1 MRLAIVNDYEIVV
14 IGVAAALQ
22 PFADRVDVIEI
33 AAGQITV
40 SDVDVLLYD
49 TFAQQ
54 QGGATPVAELA
65 TDSRRLIVFSWEES
79 PEAVQAS
86 LAAGASGFV
95 SKRSSALQLVEAVEQ
110 VHAGQKVAPPNVDLY
125 TEETAA
131 EAPHAGGVVG
141 RWPGDELGLTPRESE
156 ILALICQGLSNNEIT
171 DRTFIGLNTVKTHI
185 RALYRK
191 IGVGSRTQA
200 VVWGHQHGF
209 TPDRSRSTCH

>member
-14 IGVAAALQ
+14 AGVAAALQ
-22 PFADRVDVIEI
+22 PFADRVTVVET
-33 AAGQITV
+33 AAGQDAV

-65 TDSRRLIVFSWEES
+65 ADARLVVYSWEDSPIAVRES
-79 PEAVQAS
+79 I
-86 LAAGASGFV
+86 AAGAAGFV
-95 SKRSSALQLVEAVEQ
+95 SKRSSALELVEAVER
-110 VHAGQKVAPPNVDLY
+110 VRAGQTVIPASVDLAV
-125 TEETAA
+125 E
-131 EAPHAGGVVG
+131 EAPAQAPRSQDVVG
-141 RWPGDELGLTPRESE
+141 RWPGDDLGLTPRESE

-191 IGVGSRTQA
+191 IGVSSRTQA

-209 TPDRSRSTCH
+209 DPNRTRNLDP